1 MKKEGLAARVSGLS
15 AFFPVVLVSAI
26 FLAIFLKALPLLSL
40 KSWSH
45 LIFSSAWQP
54 QKGEF
59 GLWPFIIGTLSVTA
73 VAFLLALPVS
83 LFTALYL
90 AEYAPNRARK
100 MFLPAIDLLAG
111 LPSVIYGM
119 WGMLMVV
126 PLVSK
131 YLAPLFGTSSSG
143 YCLLTAGVVLAVMIM
158 PTIIH
163 VSVEVLGSVPVSLK
177 EAALALG
184 ATRFEVVR
192 YVILKKARP
201 GLLAACIL
209 GLARAFGETIAVLMV
224 VGNVPEIPRSLFS
237 PAYPIPALL
246 ANNYGEMLSIPGYES
261 ALNLAALILLLLV
274 IIFSLL
280 ARLYLS
286 RLIRRSV

>member
-1 MKKEGLAARVSGLS
+1 MKKESLVVRISGLS
-15 AFFPVVLVSAI
+15 AFFPVILVSAI
-26 FLAIFLKALPLLSL
+26 FLAIFLKALPLLTI
-40 KSWSH
+40 KSWWH
-45 LIFSSAWQP
+45 LVFSSAWQP

-59 GLWPFIIGTLSVTA
+59 GLWPFIMGTISVTA
-73 VAFLLALPVS
+73 VAFVLALPVS
-83 LFTALYL
+83 LLTSLYL
-90 AEYAPNRARK
+90 AEYAPNRVRK
-100 MFLPAIDLLAG
+100 IILPALDLLAG

-131 YLAPLFGTSSSG
+131 YLAPFFGTSSSG
-143 YCLLTAGVVLAVMIM
+143 YCVLTAGVVLAVMIM
-158 PTIIH
+158 PTIIN
-163 VSVEVLGSVPVSLK
+163 VSLEVLASVPASLK

-192 YVILKKARP
+192 HVILKKARQ
-201 GLLAACIL
+201 GILAACVL
-209 GLARAFGETIAVLMV
+209 GLGRAFGETIAVLMV
-224 VGNVPEIPRSLFS
+224 VGNVPQIPRSLFS

-261 ALNLAALILLLLV
+261 ALNLAALILLMLV

-286 RLIRRSV
+286 RLVRRSG